1 MNQPHHDS
9 RTALAIVVG
18 LLAILGMTTL
28 ARAQSGAGLMNR
40 VNAAL
45 HSNDRLNGARSYTAS
60 EGVVVL
66 YGTVFDD
73 KDRALAEQ
81 VARGVPGVNDVID
94 NLQTKTG
101 KWYQEEVKINS
112 QLQMSGFNDV
122 QAKVIGP
129 YIYLSGQVTGQGNK
143 DRAGQVASS
152 VFPDKQISNMIFV
165 QPGSVF

>member
-1 MNQPHHDS
+1 MPMNRHHES
-9 RTALAIVVG
+9 RTALTIVIG
-18 LLAILGMTTL
+18 ILAILGVTSM
-28 ARAQSGAGLMNR
+28 ARADAAALMNS

-45 HSNDRLNGARSYTAS
+45 HSNDRLNGAKSYTAA

-73 KDRALAEQ
+73 KDRASAEQ

-94 NLQTKTG
+94 NLRTKTG

-112 QLQMSGFNDV
+112 QLQMNGFNDV
-122 QAKVIGP
+122 QARVVGP
-129 YIYLSGQVTGQGNK
+129 YIYLSGQVTGQANK
-143 DRAGQVASS
+143 DRAAQVVSS
-152 VFPDKQISNMIFV
+152 VFPNKQISNMIFV